1 MPRMKPAALLLHSKR
16 KKGPARRSVTNIV
29 ICATLVILFLLSTVV
44 IQKRKAMLLVA
55 FLPYLHPRKPN
66 PLLLFVILNTTMG
79 VISIELFVKEA
90 PKTVENFVTHSKN
103 GYYNGV
109 LFHRVIKGFMIQG
122 GDPKGDGTGG
132 ESIWGGSFEDEF
144 QSGLKHEPFTLSMAN
159 SGPHTNGS
167 QFFIT
172 TVATPHL
179 DKRHTV
185 FGRVVRG
192 KEVVQDIEKVEVQTS
207 DNKPVVPVTIHD
219 ISVVDEL

>member
-1 MPRMKPAALLLHSKR
+1 MKPAALLLHSKR

-29 ICATLVILFLLSTVV
+29 ICATLVILFVLSTVV
-44 IQKRKAMLLVA
+44 IQKRKAMLATGAVGGGKEHEITRTKGAAEYESEELRTDSDPVNQSCYA
-55 FLPYLHPRKPN
+55 
-66 PLLLFVILNTTMG
+66 ILNTTMG

-144 QSGLKHEPFTLSMAN
+144 QSGYVYCLFFNA
-159 SGPHTNGS
+159 
-167 QFFIT
+167 QF
-172 TVATPHL
+172 
-179 DKRHTV
+179 R
-185 FGRVVRG
+185 FG
-192 KEVVQDIEKVEVQTS
+192 VEQF
-207 DNKPVVPVTIHD
+207 
-219 ISVVDEL
+219 